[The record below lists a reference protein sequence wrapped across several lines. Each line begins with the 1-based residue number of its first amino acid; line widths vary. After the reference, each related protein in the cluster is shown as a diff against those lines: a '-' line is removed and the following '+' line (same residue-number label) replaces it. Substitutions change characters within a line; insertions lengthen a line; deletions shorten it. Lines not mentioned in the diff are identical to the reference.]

1 MSKGKSKFTDALIGA
16 IVPTLL
22 FLCGGLSDRSAKRM
36 AVFVAALMRFF
47 YRPGVKLIRTNLALA
62 FPDASAEEIRRLSN
76 SNLTHLAWNW
86 IDFLRILRNPT
97 LVESLMEETE
107 GADSLANQILLCLP
121 HLGSW
126 ELLAQYIPKLIPDSA
141 AVAEVFPYKSL
152 NKILDKSRSV
162 NGLKLIPRTGA
173 AKNVISA
180 IRKGTS
186 IGFLID
192 QNLSPKHGGIF
203 VDFRG
208 LPVPSSPLP
217 AIVAIRYGVQ
227 LVSGTCVRKENG
239 KFKMMLTPVQ
249 VSPDDDKY
257 TLTQKILAA
266 NESLITQ
273 FPEQYIW
280 LYQRWKYIPSD
291 IPDELK
297 AKYPYYAKEKGYL
310 AHPDNQE
317 R

>member
-1 MSKGKSKFTDALIGA
+1 MIGA
-16 IVPTLL
+16 VVPTLL
-22 FLCGGLSDRSAKRM
+22 FLFGGVSDRGAKRL
-36 AVFVAALMRFF
+36 AKFVAGMMRLF
-47 YRPGVKLIRTNLALA
+47 YRPGIRLIRANLSLA
-62 FPDASAEEIRRLSN
+62 FPNYPEDEIRRLSN
-76 SNLTHLAWNW
+76 ANLMHLAWNW
-86 IDFLRILRNPT
+86 IDFLRILKNPS
-97 LVESLMEETE
+97 LVDRLMEDVE
-107 GADSLANQILLCLP
+107 GEKEIAEQIILCLP

-126 ELLAQYIPKLIPDSA
+126 ELLAQYIPKLRPDSA
-141 AVAEVFPYKSL
+141 AVAEVFPYSSL
-152 NKILDKSRSV
+152 NKVLDKSRSV

-217 AIVAIRYGVQ
+217 AIIALRYGVQ

-239 KFKMMLTPVQ
+239 KFKMLLAPVP
-249 VSPDDDKY
+249 VLENDDKY
-257 TLTQKILAA
+257 SLTQKILAA
-266 NESLITQ
+266 NENLITQ

-291 IPDELK
+291 IPESLK
-297 AKYPYYAKEKGYL
+297 AKYPYYSKEKGYKIE
-310 AHPDNQE
+310 QGVE
-317 R
+317 KG

>member
-1 MSKGKSKFTDALIGA
+1 MSSGKSKITDALIGA
-16 IVPTLL
+16 IVPVLL
-22 FLCGGLSDRSAKRM
+22 FLCGGLSDKGARCLAG
-36 AVFVAALMRFF
+36 FVAALMRLF

-62 FPDASAEEIRRLSN
+62 FPDASEEEIRGLSN
-76 SNLTHLAWNW
+76 SNLTHVAWNW
-86 IDFLRILRNPT
+86 IDFLRILRKPS
-97 LVESLMEETE
+97 LVESLMEEVE
-107 GADSLANQILLCLP
+107 GADGIANQIILCLP

-126 ELLAQYIPKLIPDSA
+126 ELLAQYIPKLKPDSA

-152 NKILDKSRSV
+152 NRVLDRSRSV

-173 AKNVISA
+173 AKNVVSA

-192 QNLSPKHGGIF
+192 QNLSPRHGGIF

-217 AIVAIRYGVQ
+217 AIIALRYGVR

-239 KFKMMLTPVQ
+239 KFKMLLAPVP

-266 NESLITQ
+266 NESLITKY
-273 FPEQYIW
+273 PEQYIW

-297 AKYPYYAKEKGYL
+297 AKYPYYAKEKGYMTR
-310 AHPDNQE
+310 PDSQE

>member
-1 MSKGKSKFTDALIGA
+1 M
-16 IVPTLL
+16 L
-22 FLCGGLSDRSAKRM
+22 FFCGRLSDKGAKRL
-36 AVFVAALMRFF
+36 AGFVAFLMRLF

-62 FPDASAEEIRRLSN
+62 FPNCPKDEIRRLSN

-86 IDFLRILRNPT
+86 IDFLRILRNPA
-97 LVESLMEETE
+97 LVEKLMDEVD
-107 GADSLANQILLCLP
+107 GADCLADQIILCLP

-126 ELLAQYIPKLIPDSA
+126 ELLAQYIPKLIPDCA

-152 NKILDKSRSV
+152 NKVLDKSRSV
-162 NGLKLIPRTGA
+162 NGLKLITRTGA
-173 AKNVISA
+173 TKSVISA
-180 IRKGTS
+180 IRNGTS

-192 QNLSPKHGGIF
+192 QNLSPRHGGIF
-203 VDFRG
+203 VDFSG
-208 LPVPSSPLP
+208 LPVPTSPLP

-239 KFKMMLTPVQ
+239 KFKMMLAPVQ

-257 TLTQKILAA
+257 SLTQKILAA

-297 AKYPYYAKEKGYL
+297 AKYPYYAKEKGYM
-310 AHPDNQE
+310 AHPENQE